1 MALSGQSNR
10 ARVCLLLDQS
20 GHSTRSHHR
29 WIRPRK
35 CNILNVSVALV
46 QKRRQVTVFTIG
58 MLQMQLHSRDRSAA
72 ERAVVAEPGV
82 GADIHRALEWLR
94 AGTIGIDTE
103 YPIVGGQRSRRIY
116 LDSSA
121 TSLRLGP
128 VQKVLDAFQPH
139 YANTHSS
146 LHYGARLS
154 SAAYAWAHEAV
165 LSFVRAHAPEWMC
178 FFVGNGATG
187 AINRIAQSLRAA
199 RPERDAVITTVMEH
213 HSNDLPHRKHF
224 ARVIHLPVV
233 TRKSGLGAVDLGQL
247 ERELQAQCGRVNYVA
262 VTGVSNVT
270 GIVNP
275 VEEIA
280 RIAHRYDAL
289 IVVDGAQMTAHVPLQ
304 MSGHADPAEDLDV
317 LAFSGHKV
325 YAPGSPGVVV
335 ARSSLFSSIEPVEV
349 GGGMVEGVWVD
360 RYVPTQRMPD
370 REEAGTPNITG
381 AIGLGAALYT
391 LQRIGMKN
399 VQAEEERLL
408 EYLLSRLA
416 EIPGLIV
423 YGDSDTRASK
433 RAGAV
438 AFNIEGMDHA
448 LTAAILNDHFNI
460 AVRNE
465 CFCAHPYVREM
476 IMSALGDAIDEL
488 SNEEL
493 ERRADEQ
500 RGMVRASFG
509 IYTILEDV
517 DRLVE
522 AVKLIA
528 EKRETFAAHYEQ
540 LPNGDYRHRSFRVD
554 VSEFFSPPDFIDAIW
569 PSP

>member
-1 MALSGQSNR
+1 MS
-10 ARVCLLLDQS
+10 
-20 GHSTRSHHR
+20 
-29 WIRPRK
+29 
-35 CNILNVSVALV
+35 
-46 QKRRQVTVFTIG
+46 
-58 MLQMQLHSRDRSAA
+58 LHSRDSWATGRAGATESDNAA
-72 ERAVVAEPGV
+72 RMN
-82 GADIHRALEWLR
+82 RLLEWLR

-103 YPIVGGQRSRRIY
+103 YPIVGGRRTRRIY
-116 LDSSA
+116 LDSTA

-128 VQKVLDAFQPH
+128 VQEVLNAFQPH

-154 SAAYAWAHEAV
+154 SDAYAWAHETV
-165 LSFVRAHAPEWMC
+165 LSFVGARLPEWTC
-178 FFVGNGATG
+178 FFAGNGATG

-199 RPERDAVITTVMEH
+199 RPERDTVITTVMEH

-224 ARVIHLPVV
+224 AQVIHLPVV
-233 TRKSGLGAVDLGQL
+233 TRNSGLGAVDLEKL
-247 ERELQAQCGRVNYVA
+247 ERELRAQRGRVNYVA

-275 VEEIA
+275 IHEIA
-280 RIAHRYDAL
+280 RIAHRYDTL
-289 IVVDGAQMTAHVPLQ
+289 IVVDAAQMVAHVPLQ
-304 MSGHADPAEDLDV
+304 MSGHANPAEDLDV
-317 LAFSGHKV
+317 ITFSGHKV

-335 ARSSLFSSIEPVEV
+335 ARSSLFSSVEPVEV
-349 GGGMVEGVWVD
+349 GGGMVEDVWVD

-370 REEAGTPNITG
+370 REEAGTPNIIG
-381 AIGLGAALYT
+381 AIGLGVALNV

-408 EYLLSRLA
+408 EYLLNRLA
-416 EIPGLIV
+416 KNPGVIV
-423 YGDSDTRASK
+423 YGDTDARASK

-438 AFNIEGMDHA
+438 AFNIEDVDHA

-476 IMSALGDAIDEL
+476 IMFALEEMIDGL
-488 SNEEL
+488 SSEEL

-509 IYTILEDV
+509 IYTTLEDV

-522 AVKLIA
+522 AVKQIA
-528 EKRETFAAHYEQ
+528 EERETFAAQYER
-540 LPNGDYRHRSFRVD
+540 LPNGDYRHLSFQVD
-554 VSEFFSPPDFIDAIW
+554 VSKFFSPQGLIDAIW